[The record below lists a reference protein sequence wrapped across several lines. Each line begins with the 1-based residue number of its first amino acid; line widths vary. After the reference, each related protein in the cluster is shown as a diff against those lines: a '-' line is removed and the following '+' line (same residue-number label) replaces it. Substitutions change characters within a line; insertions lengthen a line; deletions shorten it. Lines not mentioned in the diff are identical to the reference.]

1 MIDRKENGFPWA
13 LDWNLMRTFMVIVEQ
28 GSITLAAEALGLQ
41 QPSLSNALKRLE
53 NSVDLRLID
62 RKPNYFRVTAA
73 GNKLY
78 RECVSIFES
87 VSRFP
92 GLMDDANGELSGHIS
107 ILVTSHIVCPLF
119 DQALQMF
126 NQRYPEV
133 TFQIRVEDS
142 RTVIN
147 RILHKQSTLGI
158 CLVDVQD
165 KKLSYQRMYRQYFG
179 FFCGPSHPLFNKQEI
194 NLKDL
199 QGETYV
205 SFPTDSENGALR
217 AVSKLRS
224 KAKIK
229 YKLGGVSASLHEVR
243 RMIIAGLGIGP
254 LPLHVTQKDVNDGN
268 LRQVA
273 PFDDLP
279 SIDIYMVNHPK
290 AHLNRA
296 EVRFIEHLKHKIKTT
311 RVSDRTY
318 R

>member
-1 MIDRKENGFPWA
+1 MVDRVENTFPWA

-53 NSVDLRLID
+53 KSLGQRLID

-78 RECVSIFES
+78 RECVSIFET

-92 GLMDDANGELSGHIS
+92 DLLDDAKDELTGHIS
-107 ILVTSHIVCPLF
+107 IAVTSHIVCPFF
-119 DQALQMF
+119 DQALKIF
-126 NQRYPEV
+126 NQRYPRV

-147 RILHKQSTLGI
+147 RVLRKQSTLGI
-158 CLVDVQD
+158 CLVDTRD
-165 KKLSYQRMYRQYFG
+165 KKLCYQRMYRQHFG
-179 FFCGPSHPLFNKQEI
+179 FFCGPSHRLFNKE
-194 NLKDL
+194 NTRLKDL
-199 QGETYV
+199 DGEACV
-205 SFPTDSENGALR
+205 SFPTDSEDGALR
-217 AVSKLRS
+217 AVSKLRV
-224 KAKIK
+224 KANTK
-229 YKLGGVSASLHEVR
+229 YKLEGVSASLHEVR

-254 LPLHVTQKDVNDGN
+254 LPLHVAEKDVNDGK

-273 PFDDLP
+273 PFDNLP

-290 AHLNRA
+290 ARLSRA
-296 EVRFIEHLKHKIKTT
+296 EVRFIEHLKRKIKTT
-311 RVSDRTY
+311 PLSERTY